1 MNNFYILEIN
11 VNNQLRHAYSAKT
24 KKDLLRQIKINNEY
38 DDEYYLIYQYDLVNS
53 IKILFENKSIQKIK
67 DFLLK

>member
-24 KKDLLRQIKINNEY
+24 KKDLVKQILKLVHKILIKI
-38 DDEYYLIYQYDLVNS
+38 
-53 IKILFENKSIQKIK
+53 
-67 DFLLK
+67 

>member
-11 VNNQLRHAYSAKT
+11 VNNQLRHAYSAET
-24 KKDLLRQIKINNEY
+24 KKKLLRQIKLDDEY
-38 DDEYYLIYQYDLVNS
+38 DDEYYLIYQYDLDNS
-53 IKILFENKSIQKIK
+53 IKILFENESIQKIE

>member
-11 VNNQLRHAYSAKT
+11 V
-24 KKDLLRQIKINNEY
+24 KKKLLRQIKLDDEY
-38 DDEYYLIYQYDLVNS
+38 DDEYYLIYQYDLDNS
-53 IKILFENKSIQKIK
+53 IKILFENESIQKIE